1 MKIKVEFDLTPEEFR
16 ASLGLPD
23 IAALQ
28 DEAVT
33 MLRSKLSTNI
43 EDIDVVGIVETMLGQ
58 GIAVSRKVQELIA
71 AAAFG
76 RKDDDDESETEKD

>member
-33 MLRSKLSTNI
+33 MLKSKLSTNI

-76 RKDDDDESETEKD
+76 RKDDDESGTENG